1 MIGSFA
7 SEGGRPAIFLP
18 EQVEVLAHG
27 VSWGIL
33 FLCSLQIL
41 ALPRL
46 PEGKIFTSWIVA
58 EVLVGRKS
66 IGGYFWAP

>member
-7 SEGGRPAIFLP
+7 SEKGRPAIFLP
-18 EQVEVLAHG
+18 EQVEVLAQW

-33 FLCSLQIL
+33 FLCFLQIL

-46 PEGKIFTSWIVA
+46 LEGEIFHLM
-58 EVLVGRKS
+58 ERR
-66 IGGYFWAP
+66 

>member
-7 SEGGRPAIFLP
+7 SESGRPAIFLP

-27 VSWGIL
+27 VSLGDL
-33 FLCSLQIL
+33 VSPFPSDL

-46 PEGKIFTSWIVA
+46 LEREIIHLMS
-58 EVLVGRKS
+58 LKS
-66 IGGYFWAP
+66 R

>member
-1 MIGSFA
+1 MVGSFA
-7 SEGGRPAIFLP
+7 TEGGRPAIFLP

-33 FLCSLQIL
+33 FSRSLQIL

-46 PEGKIFTSWIVA
+46 LEREIIH
-58 EVLVGRKS
+58 LMDRR
-66 IGGYFWAP
+66 